1 MFLCVLTNIQ
11 KKKKEDEFP
20 RMDYVE
26 HFGKTLDSLVDK
38 HPNRS
43 RGLLKFGWGLMNFK
57 FKALPD
63 RRLCSADRYL
73 AHVMMDTMLRPLKKP
88 DQAVAISVF
97 VPCELLQEVKL
108 NPYNVESFS
117 CYLSASS
124 VSRPCIELAEANGVP
139 ETLCSYH
146 KTFIGAAQRGFMPR
160 PKCIVYTNLTCD
172 ANMLTFKTLAELFNV
187 PSFEIDVPDAVS
199 EASVSYV
206 ADQLRNLARFLENQT
221 GRVVDEN
228 ALRVRVER
236 GKRTLETYKKFH
248 QLRRGKDIPSDLV
261 SPLYAA
267 MTSNILLGSEE
278 EEHYVNQLVEDAK
291 KAALKR
297 GVHIYWMHTIPYWS
311 EATARDFAFSDRA
324 QIVGCDIGQLC
335 EPEFDTEDP
344 YRAMAWR
351 MVHNN
356 LNGGALRRIEAGIT
370 HAREVGA
377 DGVVWFN
384 HWGCKHTI
392 GASQLAKCKFEEA
405 GLPFLALDGDGLD
418 SAHGGEG
425 QTATR
430 LDAFLEM
437 LEA

>member
-43 RGLLKFGWGLMNFK
+43 RGLLKFGWGLMNLK

-267 MTSNILLGSEE
+267 MTSNICW
-278 EEHYVNQLVEDAK
+278 DP
-291 KAALKR
+291 KR
-297 GVHIYWMHTIPYWS
+297 KSTM
-311 EATARDFAFSDRA
+311 
-324 QIVGCDIGQLC
+324 
-335 EPEFDTEDP
+335 
-344 YRAMAWR
+344 
-351 MVHNN
+351 
-356 LNGGALRRIEAGIT
+356 
-370 HAREVGA
+370 
-377 DGVVWFN
+377 
-384 HWGCKHTI
+384 
-392 GASQLAKCKFEEA
+392 
-405 GLPFLALDGDGLD
+405 
-418 SAHGGEG
+418 
-425 QTATR
+425 
-430 LDAFLEM
+430 
-437 LEA
+437 

>member
-1 MFLCVLTNIQ
+1 
-11 KKKKEDEFP
+11 
-20 RMDYVE
+20 MDVVAL
-26 HFGKTLDSLVDK
+26 FGKILDSLVEK
-38 HPNRS
+38 NPEAS
-43 RGLLKFGWGLMNFK
+43 RKFLRFGWNLMNTK

-63 RRLCSADRYL
+63 KRLCSADQYL
-73 AHVMMDTMLRPLKKP
+73 AHLMMDTMLAPLKKP
-88 DQAVAISVF
+88 EQAVAISVF
-97 VPCELLQEVKL
+97 VPCEILQELDL

-117 CYLSASS
+117 CYLAASDI
-124 VSRPCIELAEANGVP
+124 SRPCIELAEANGVP

-172 ANMLTFKTLAELFNV
+172 ANMITFKALADLFNV
-187 PSFEIDVPDAVS
+187 PSFQIDVPDVIS
-199 EASVSYV
+199 ETSITYV
-206 ADQLRNLARFLENQT
+206 AGQLRELSHFLEEQT
-221 GRVVDEN
+221 GKSINED

-236 GKRTLETYKKFH
+236 SKRTLVSYQEFCR
-248 QLRRGKDIPSDLV
+248 LRKGRDIPSDLV

-267 MTSNILLGSEE
+267 MTSNILLGTEAEE
-278 EEHYVNQLVEDAK
+278 YYIDKLIKDAQ
-291 KAALKR
+291 KASAKR
-297 GVHIYWMHTIPYWS
+297 CAHIYWMHTIPYWS
-311 EATARDFAFSDRA
+311 EATANDFAFSDKA

-335 EPEFDTEDP
+335 EPLFATDDP
-344 YRAMAWR
+344 YYAMAWR

-356 LNGGALRRIEAGIT
+356 LNGGALRRIEAGIK
-370 HAREVGA
+370 HAKELGA

-392 GASQLAKCKFEEA
+392 GASQLAKRKFEEA
-405 GLPFLALDGDGLD
+405 GLPFLVLDGDGVD

-437 LEA
+437 LEV

>member
-1 MFLCVLTNIQ
+1 
-11 KKKKEDEFP
+11 
-20 RMDYVE
+20 
-26 HFGKTLDSLVDK
+26 
-38 HPNRS
+38 
-43 RGLLKFGWGLMNFK
+43 
-57 FKALPD
+57 
-63 RRLCSADRYL
+63 
-73 AHVMMDTMLRPLKKP
+73 
-88 DQAVAISVF
+88 
-97 VPCELLQEVKL
+97 
-108 NPYNVESFS
+108 
-117 CYLSASS
+117 
-124 VSRPCIELAEANGVP
+124 
-139 ETLCSYH
+139 
-146 KTFIGAAQRGFMPR
+146 
-160 PKCIVYTNLTCD
+160 
-172 ANMLTFKTLAELFNV
+172 
-187 PSFEIDVPDAVS
+187 
-199 EASVSYV
+199 
-206 ADQLRNLARFLENQT
+206 
-221 GRVVDEN
+221 
-228 ALRVRVER
+228 
-236 GKRTLETYKKFH
+236 
-248 QLRRGKDIPSDLV
+248 
-261 SPLYAA
+261 

>member
-11 KKKKEDEFP
+11 KKKKGDEFP

-43 RGLLKFGWGLMNFK
+43 RGLLKFGWGLMNLK
-57 FKALPD
+57 FKVLPD

-73 AHVMMDTMLRPLKKP
+73 AHVMMDAMLSPLKKP

-117 CYLSASS
+117 CYLSTSS

-206 ADQLRNLARFLENQT
+206 ADQLRNLARFLQN
-221 GRVVDEN
+221 
-228 ALRVRVER
+228 
-236 GKRTLETYKKFH
+236 
-248 QLRRGKDIPSDLV
+248 
-261 SPLYAA
+261 
-267 MTSNILLGSEE
+267 
-278 EEHYVNQLVEDAK
+278 
-291 KAALKR
+291 LK
-297 GVHIYWMHTIPYWS
+297 
-311 EATARDFAFSDRA
+311 
-324 QIVGCDIGQLC
+324 L
-335 EPEFDTEDP
+335 
-344 YRAMAWR
+344 
-351 MVHNN
+351 
-356 LNGGALRRIEAGIT
+356 
-370 HAREVGA
+370 
-377 DGVVWFN
+377 
-384 HWGCKHTI
+384 
-392 GASQLAKCKFEEA
+392 
-405 GLPFLALDGDGLD
+405 FL
-418 SAHGGEG
+418 
-425 QTATR
+425 
-430 LDAFLEM
+430 
-437 LEA
+437 

>member
-1 MFLCVLTNIQ
+1 
-11 KKKKEDEFP
+11 
-20 RMDYVE
+20 MDYVE
-26 HFGKTLDSLVDK
+26 LFGKTLDSLVDK
-38 HPNRS
+38 HPHRS
-43 RGLLKFGWGLMNFK
+43 RGLLTFGWELMDIK

-73 AHVMMDTMLRPLKKP
+73 AHVMMGTMLKPLKFP
-88 DQAVAISVF
+88 EQAVAISVF
-97 VPCELLQEVKL
+97 VPCELLQEVAL

-117 CYLSASS
+117 CYLAASE

-172 ANMLTFKTLAELFNV
+172 ANMLTFKTLAELFEV
-187 PSFEIDVPDAVS
+187 PSFEIDVPDVVS
-199 EASVSYV
+199 ETSVSYV
-206 ADQLRNLARFLENQT
+206 AQQLKNLAVFLEEQT
-221 GRVVDEN
+221 GKTIDEES
-228 ALRVRVER
+228 LRRRIER
-236 GKRTLETYKKFH
+236 GKRTLQTY
-248 QLRRGKDIPSDLV
+248 QQCQILRQDKAMQSDLV

-267 MTSNILLGSEE
+267 MTSNILLGTEE
-278 EEHYVNQLVEDAK
+278 EEEYVNRLLRDVQ
-291 KAALKR
+291 KASPKR
-297 GVHIYWMHTIPYWS
+297 GAHIYWMHTIPYWS
-311 EATARDFAFSDRA
+311 EATAHDFAFSERA

-335 EPEFDTEDP
+335 DPVFDTDDP
-344 YRAMAWR
+344 YFAMAWR
-351 MVHNN
+351 MVYNN
-356 LNGGALRRIEAGIT
+356 LNGGVQRRIEAGIA
-370 HAREVGA
+370 HARQAGA

-392 GASQLAKCKFEEA
+392 GASQLAKRKFEEA
-405 GLPFLALDGDGLD
+405 GLPFLILDGDGLD

-437 LEA
+437 LGA